1 MIRNKNMKRILVIGM
16 VIVILL
22 HSFVSCTQHENNQ
35 TTDTLEN
42 TDNQTPEAS
51 QENDCEDRIEH
62 EYHISYKDIEFAP
75 PETRE
80 SWREPL
86 VKLLS
91 NKAIPYGSSGEIIG
105 YTHLFP
111 DQPCIANGY
120 QLGLYDFDIDA
131 VPELIVNL
139 GGGSAGNAYYYV
151 YDIMTGE
158 LLGSLDGGFDKSW
171 CTYFNLDIGK
181 YEIIGQFEWRVGW
194 QGKERIMRKAT
205 LTNTMSDNQK
215 KIVYDTSWLYAYYEI
230 DAAELELTQEE
241 IDDGI
246 HASWHEIYTGAEF
259 RVNGNGASIYTYFSE
274 YDFFLEYYI
283 RIPETALLLV
293 DWDDVCDYDEDQTIR
308 AQKMTEALLSSR
320 QQFINPN
327 SGETN

>member
-1 MIRNKNMKRILVIGM
+1 MMRIKRIIIGILVIFIM
-16 VIVILL
+16 IV
-22 HSFVSCTQHENNQ
+22 CAGCQQ
-35 TTDTLEN
+35 
-42 TDNQTPEAS
+42 EAAKDCLDSTVGTES
-51 QENDCEDRIEH
+51 QSQGETITNA
-62 EYHISYKDIEFAP
+62 EYIYRISYKDIEFIS
-75 PETRE
+75 PETYE
-80 SWREPL
+80 SWRGPL

-91 NKAIPYGSSGEIIG
+91 NKAIPYGSGGEIMG
-105 YTHLFP
+105 YTYLYP

-120 QLGLYDFDIDA
+120 QLGLFDFDMDA
-131 VPELIVNL
+131 VPELLVNL

-158 LLGSLDGGFDKSW
+158 LLGSLGGGFDKSW
-171 CTYFNLDIGK
+171 CAYFNLDTGK

-293 DWDDVCDYDEDQTIR
+293 DWDDVCDYD
-308 AQKMTEALLSSR
+308 
-320 QQFINPN
+320 
-327 SGETN
+327 

>member
-1 MIRNKNMKRILVIGM
+1 MIKNKNIKRILVICM
-16 VIVILL
+16 VTVILL
-22 HSFVSCTQHENNQ
+22 HSFVACTQHENNQ
-35 TTDTLEN
+35 TIDLLDN
-42 TDNQTPEAS
+42 TDGQITEDNQEK
-51 QENDCEDRIEH
+51 DCDDRIEH
-62 EYHISYKDIEFAP
+62 EYHISYKDIEFVST
-75 PETRE
+75 ETRE
-80 SWREPL
+80 LWREPL

-91 NKAIPYGSSGEIIG
+91 NKAIPYGSGGEIIG
-105 YTHLFP
+105 YTYLFP

-171 CTYFNLDIGK
+171 CTYFNLDTGK
-181 YEIIGQFEWRVGW
+181 YEI
-194 QGKERIMRKAT
+194 
-205 LTNTMSDNQK
+205 
-215 KIVYDTSWLYAYYEI
+215 SWLYAYYEI

-241 IDDGI
+241 IDAGI
-246 HASWHEIYTGAEF
+246 HSSWDEIYTGVKF
-259 RVNGNGASIYTYFSE
+259 RVNGKESYIGAYFSG
-274 YDFFLEYYI
+274 YDFFLENYI

-293 DWDDVCDYDEDQTIR
+293 DWDDVCDYDEDQTNR

-327 SGETN
+327 SSETN